1 LTELERIHKATLA
14 GVIALKSAAPRDTGN
29 LVQSIKM
36 RNLPG
41 KIIIYVDVGSGNP
54 QRGKATGEAPYMKY
68 TNESWSNFK
77 PPLRGKKNP
86 NEGWFDN
93 AIIGVATA
101 IASALGGTVK

>member
-1 LTELERIHKATLA
+1 MTELERIHTAALA
-14 GVIALKSAAPRDTGN
+14 GVIALKGAAPRDTGN
-29 LVQSIKM
+29 LVQSIKT

-41 KIIIYVDVGSGNP
+41 KIIIYVDVGNGNP
-54 QRGKATGEAPYMKY
+54 QKGKATGEAPYMKY
-68 TNESWSNFK
+68 TNESWSAFK

-93 AIIGVATA
+93 AILGVATA